1 MGNKK
6 KLFEII
12 EELEE
17 NAKTLAEELDQDF
30 NNLEQ
35 CELWHF
41 YDGYLTAI
49 RDIKKLLMGD

>member
-1 MGNKK
+1 MENKK
-6 KLFEII
+6 ELFEMI

-30 NNLEQ
+30 NNLEES
-35 CELWHF
+35 ELWHF